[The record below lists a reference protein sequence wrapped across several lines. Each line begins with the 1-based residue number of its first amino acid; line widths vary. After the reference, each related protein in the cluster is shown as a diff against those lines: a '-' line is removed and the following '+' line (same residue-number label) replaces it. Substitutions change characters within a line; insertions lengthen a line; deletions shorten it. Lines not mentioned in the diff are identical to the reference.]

1 MMKQGADTLK
11 QCRFSRNDMNK
22 KDIKH
27 VRTWYWSGA
36 VLVMLILVVGG
47 ITRLTDSGLSMV
59 DWNPIMGAIP
69 PLTESAWEDT
79 FESYK
84 QFPEYSERNAGMSLS
99 EFKYIFFWE
108 YLHRMLGRLA
118 GLVFLVPFGW
128 FLIKKKM
135 DQRQIKRALILLLL
149 GSVQGLMGWYMVQS
163 GLVDVPYVSHYR
175 LAAHLLLA
183 MAIFGACVLF
193 ALDLNRRPTQDGT
206 NLYPL
211 KKWGWIFMSLLILQ
225 ITWGAFVAGL
235 NAGHVY
241 NTFPKMFGYWLP
253 PELWV
258 IQPVWLNLFE
268 NPATTQFI
276 HRVAGTVLGIMAVAI
291 WIGALMKNYSWPIK
305 RWVFAIF
312 TVVLIQYAAGV
323 FTLVFH
329 VPVWL
334 GVLHQAIAFILFG
347 FVTGFLHFL
356 HRIENASHRM
366 ASG

>member
-1 MMKQGADTLK
+1 
-11 QCRFSRNDMNK
+11 MNE

-27 VRTWYWSGA
+27 VRIWYWTGA
-36 VLVMLILVVGG
+36 ALVILILIVGG

-59 DWNPIMGAIP
+59 DWNPIMGAVP
-69 PLTESAWEDT
+69 PLSEQAWEET

-84 QFPEYSERNAGMSLS
+84 QFPEFRERNAGMTLP

-118 GLVFLVPFGW
+118 GFVFLIPFGW

-135 DQRQIKRALILLLL
+135 DRTQVKRALILLLL
-149 GSVQGLMGWYMVQS
+149 GSAQGLMGWYMVQS

-183 MAIFGACVLF
+183 MVIFGACVLF
-193 ALDLNRRPTQDGT
+193 ALDLRRQAYQISTPVHW
-206 NLYPL
+206 L
-211 KKWGWIFMSLLILQ
+211 KKWGWIFMALLILQ

-235 NAGHVY
+235 NAGHLY

-258 IQPVWLNLFE
+258 IQPVWLNIFE

-276 HRVAGTVLGIMAVAI
+276 HRVAGTLLGLLALAM
-291 WIGALMKNYSWPIK
+291 WISVYLRKDSWQVK
-305 RWVFAIF
+305 KWVFAIF

-323 FTLVFH
+323 FTLIYH

-334 GVLHQAIAFILFG
+334 GVLHQAIAFVLFG
-347 FVTGFLHFL
+347 IVIGFLHFL
-356 HRIENASHRM
+356 NKVEVSYETV
-366 ASG
+366 S